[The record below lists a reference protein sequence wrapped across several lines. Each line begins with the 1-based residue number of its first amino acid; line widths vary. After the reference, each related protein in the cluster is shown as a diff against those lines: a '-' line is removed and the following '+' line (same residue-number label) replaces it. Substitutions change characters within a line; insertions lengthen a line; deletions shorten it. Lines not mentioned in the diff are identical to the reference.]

1 MHLSSSLYQLYI
13 EHVFSRWTYSSE
25 EPSSFKQDESEKQ
38 KKSSKAEEI
47 LETEQQ
53 LEPQVPTPIQ
63 GFHSSSTV
71 RTSAQGFHSSV
82 TEDNLDLSNRGQS
95 DVNTNLV
102 SSPSHKAS
110 SHKDLTLDQ
119 FSGTGMTN
127 SDNDTYK
134 YHNSK
139 QLNVLSV
146 SDKVLNLPL
155 KNDEKL
161 QEYQFTVK
169 GKQTGDLTDDHDR
182 SDSDNEK
189 VLGESDTKRNIQL
202 EYKSDSDNE
211 QVPGN
216 IDTEQNVQF
225 GSNGNDSLILSE
237 DADLFGDGPQT
248 AGDLDK
254 SDRNNQTVLGESDTE
269 RNVDVDS
276 SGYDSKF
283 LTEDTDLCEDG
294 PQTSGK

>member
-1 MHLSSSLYQLYI
+1 MHY
-13 EHVFSRWTYSSE
+13 HYSSE
-25 EPSSFKQDESEKQ
+25 PSPCLEDEELEKQQKQDSNAVEMVATEQPLEPPFLTAIQGVHSSPSS
-38 KKSSKAEEI
+38 
-47 LETEQQ
+47 
-53 LEPQVPTPIQ
+53 
-63 GFHSSSTV
+63 
-71 RTSAQGFHSSV
+71 RTSTQGFHSSV
-82 TEDNLDLSNRGQS
+82 TEDNLDLSNRAQS

-155 KNDEKL
+155 KNDDEL
-161 QEYQFTVK
+161 QEYQLTVNGKRK
-169 GKQTGDLTDDHDR
+169 GSFTDDPDK

-189 VLGESDTKRNIQL
+189 VLSESDSERNIQL
-202 EYKSDSDNE
+202 CSSR
-211 QVPGN
+211 
-216 IDTEQNVQF
+216 
-225 GSNGNDSLILSE
+225 NDSYNLSK
-237 DADLFGDGPQT
+237 DTDLFGDGPKT
-248 AGDLDK
+248 AGDLNKQD
-254 SDRNNQTVLGESDTE
+254 SNNKKVLGDSDAK

-276 SGYDSKF
+276 SGYDTNILIEDTDVESSGYNSNI

-294 PQTSGK
+294 PQTFGKQEGDF